1 MHGSAAVSLV
11 IVQDLWRKQLTEW
24 EACSPFTPDFS
35 LRTTGIPPRLRGR
48 TWPFLIGNAMRISPE
63 IFDICVGRARKLRAW
78 QSLQVRVCGV
88 SFVSVGDAHTLIQ
101 TRGCLSH
108 SELAVNQGRLLCMHL
123 LRALVATVRRVEL
136 FGGKRADALGRPPTI
151 FPHIMLSHH
160 A

>member
-1 MHGSAAVSLV
+1 MHGSAAASLPT
-11 IVQDLWRKQLTEW
+11 VQDLWRKQLTEW

-88 SFVSVGDAHTLIQ
+88 SFVSVGDAH
-101 TRGCLSH
+101 
-108 SELAVNQGRLLCMHL
+108 SELAVDQGRLLCMHL
-123 LRALVATVRRVEL
+123 LRALVATVRCVEL
-136 FGGKRADALGRPPTI
+136 LGGK
-151 FPHIMLSHH
+151 
-160 A
+160 